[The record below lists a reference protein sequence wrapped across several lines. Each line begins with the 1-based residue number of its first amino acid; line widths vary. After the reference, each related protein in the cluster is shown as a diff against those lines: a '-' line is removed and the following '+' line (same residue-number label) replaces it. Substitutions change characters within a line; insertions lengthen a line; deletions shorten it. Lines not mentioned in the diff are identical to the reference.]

1 MESPV
6 PRSLQLQF
14 HTNVAETLFTGNRL
28 LGEDKSPI
36 KVVLYDSASRQI
48 MSWGHLSSMKVTI
61 VVLDGDFVPDD
72 REDWMKHEFDNKL
85 VKNREGRRPLVAGE
99 ATVTLK
105 DGVGYIGELSFTDNS
120 KWSRTG
126 KFRLGAKA
134 PPSCE
139 DISIREAVSNA
150 FRVKDH
156 RGECKCSS
164 CYLWY

>member
-1 MESPV
+1 
-6 PRSLQLQF
+6 
-14 HTNVAETLFTGNRL
+14 
-28 LGEDKSPI
+28 
-36 KVVLYDSASRQI
+36 
-48 MSWGHLSSMKVTI
+48 MKQ
-61 VVLDGDFVPDD
+61 
-72 REDWMKHEFDNKL
+72 EFDSKQ
-85 VKNREGRRPLVAGE
+85 VKNREGKRPLVAGE

-134 PPSCE
+134 QVTSN

-156 RGECKCSS
+156 RGECK
-164 CYLWY
+164 